1 MKSGKT
7 FERNSCNLAKINR
20 KKIALISISIYN
32 ERIETISCKKTF
44 AFVMSKV
51 ILKQNIIKK
60 GNVDKIIDK

>member
-20 KKIALISISIYN
+20 KKIALISIYN
-32 ERIETISCKKTF
+32 ERIQTISCKKTF

-51 ILKQNIIKK
+51 ILKQNIMKK